1 MDRLLETYSLPR
13 RNREVRDNFN
23 RQISGSEI
31 QFIIFLKISANKS
44 PIPAGSTEEFYHTYK
59 EELIPIFPQT
69 IPKKLKRME
78 HSQIYSM
85 RLSSPW
91 YQARQK
97 QYQKN
102 LQINI
107 LLNINSKIL
116 SKILTN
122 WIQQYIK
129 RIIHHDQAGFI
140 PGMTG

>member
-1 MDRLLETYSLPR
+1 MVFPTLFNLNLNLSAPGLVDIIREYYKQFYANKVDNGEKMDRLLETYSLTR

-85 RLSSPW
+85 RLSSP
-91 YQARQK
+91 
-97 QYQKN
+97 
-102 LQINI
+102 
-107 LLNINSKIL
+107 
-116 SKILTN
+116 
-122 WIQQYIK
+122 
-129 RIIHHDQAGFI
+129 
-140 PGMTG
+140 